1 MTTEEKEKFN
11 EEQSSNSDLE
21 KENKSSFFGRLK
33 SQVSN
38 LKTKV
43 EKLAFEDFEDDDANH
58 EDEEELNNE
67 IKKTTDKKEV
77 VESKH
82 ITNNKEINI
91 SKQSIEY
98 KQIDDNKQVT
108 NHEPEKIEE
117 DKKDDVHI
125 EDEEL
130 IQKEKEAK
138 QRAIQLEEE
147 RKQFELTQQKIAEK
161 QKRRAAE
168 REEEERL
175 ERERIE
181 REKELERQRIEK
193 EKAEKREQ
201 ERLERERIE
210 REKEL
215 ERQRIEKEKA
225 EKREQER
232 LEKERIAREKE
243 LERQRIEKEKAEQRE
258 KERLEKERIAREK
271 ELERQRIEKEQEEK
285 RKREFRRKEKEFK
298 LSEDKKKLELL
309 QKENEMREHENTL
322 LSLQTSLISLEDKI
336 EEKKLT
342 ISTLK
347 SRNADK
353 EKIMLEEKRLNVL
366 NSQRQVILK
375 DITTEKKAIE
385 KIQKNLDIEYKLDGL
400 KKEIHSIKKE
410 VVNED
415 ETAFKVKYIDNKS
428 KNIFVVSLL
437 SIKAF
442 ISKSILRNKVENY
455 DKIQKVA
462 KNIKVRIATSIILA
476 LLLSIC
482 FLVTLKFISSAKEHY
497 IGFGETNN
505 SAVDTTDELKKQ
517 KEAEEK
523 EKILKAQEQA
533 NAVRIDSE
541 AQDEEITAKLA
552 GTFSSYSF
560 DVDREVTVNKKI
572 HAFKSASWSEPGEVI
587 EPGTKLTVDKMVSPA
602 GYIMYQISS
611 GNLQGQY
618 ITANEKFVSID
629 KKNDQLENFISRPVA
644 IKFLTTQNIY
654 SDESLSSVRST
665 YGNGAQLNING
676 IGISKNNRLIYYVA
690 DGSFVPVNPVR
701 VIETNREAPKQKSN
715 DNKNTTN
722 SQNTQN
728 QNTQKRTTR

>member
-1 MTTEEKEKFN
+1 MSKEEKDIVVKNDTTDTTEEKD
-11 EEQSSNSDLE
+11 NST
-21 KENKSSFFGRLK
+21 SFFGRLK
-33 SQVSN
+33 KQV
-38 LKTKV
+38 KTLNFKNNDSKDN
-43 EKLAFEDFEDDDANH
+43 EKTASH
-58 EDEEELNNE
+58 IDESAIEKELRE
-67 IKKTTDKKEV
+67 KEKEV
-77 VESKH
+77 K
-82 ITNNKEINI
+82 
-91 SKQSIEY
+91 KQEQELKKRALELEKAK
-98 KQIDDNKQVT
+98 KQFEEQQR
-108 NHEPEKIEE
+108 KIEE
-117 DKKDDVHI
+117 EKKKN
-125 EDEEL
+125 EL
-130 IQKEKEAK
+130 A
-138 QRAIQLEEE
+138 R
-147 RKQFELTQQKIAEK
+147 
-161 QKRRAAE
+161 AE
-168 REEEERL
+168 RERL
-175 ERERIE
+175 EKERIA

-201 ERLERERIE
+201 ERLEKERIA

-232 LEKERIAREKE
+232 LEKERIAREKELERQRIEKEKAEKREQERIEKERIAREKE

>member
-1 MTTEEKEKFN
+1 MSKEEKDIVVKNDTTDTTEEKD
-11 EEQSSNSDLE
+11 NST
-21 KENKSSFFGRLK
+21 SFFGRLK
-33 SQVSN
+33 KQV
-38 LKTKV
+38 KTLNFK
-43 EKLAFEDFEDDDANH
+43 
-58 EDEEELNNE
+58 NNE
-67 IKKTTDKKEV
+67 TKKNSNSHIDESAIEKELREKEKEV
-77 VESKH
+77 K
-82 ITNNKEINI
+82 
-91 SKQSIEY
+91 KQEQELKKRALELEKAK
-98 KQIDDNKQVT
+98 KQFEEQQR
-108 NHEPEKIEE
+108 KIEE
-117 DKKDDVHI
+117 EKKKN
-125 EDEEL
+125 EL
-130 IQKEKEAK
+130 A
-138 QRAIQLEEE
+138 R
-147 RKQFELTQQKIAEK
+147 
-161 QKRRAAE
+161 AE
-168 REEEERL
+168 RERL
-175 ERERIE
+175 EKERI
-181 REKELERQRIEK
+181 
-193 EKAEKREQ
+193 A
-201 ERLERERIE
+201 

-243 LERQRIEKEKAEQRE
+243 LERQRIEKEKAEKRE

-665 YGNGAQLNING
+665 YGNGAQLNITG

>member
-1 MTTEEKEKFN
+1 MSKEEKDIVVKNDTTDTTEEKD
-11 EEQSSNSDLE
+11 NST
-21 KENKSSFFGRLK
+21 SFFGRLK
-33 SQVSN
+33 KQV
-38 LKTKV
+38 KTLNPK
-43 EKLAFEDFEDDDANH
+43 
-58 EDEEELNNE
+58 NNE
-67 IKKTTDKKEV
+67 SKDNEKTDSHIDETAIEKELREKEKEV
-77 VESKH
+77 K
-82 ITNNKEINI
+82 
-91 SKQSIEY
+91 KQEQELKKRALELEKAK
-98 KQIDDNKQVT
+98 KQFEEQQR
-108 NHEPEKIEE
+108 KIEE
-117 DKKDDVHI
+117 EKKKN
-125 EDEEL
+125 EL
-130 IQKEKEAK
+130 A
-138 QRAIQLEEE
+138 R
-147 RKQFELTQQKIAEK
+147 
-161 QKRRAAE
+161 AE
-168 REEEERL
+168 R
-175 ERERIE
+175 
-181 REKELERQRIEK
+181 
-193 EKAEKREQ
+193 
-201 ERLERERIE
+201 
-210 REKEL
+210 
-215 ERQRIEKEKA
+215 
-225 EKREQER
+225 ER

-243 LERQRIEKEKAEQRE
+243 LERQRIEKEKAEKRE

-347 SRNADK
+347 NRNADK
-353 EKIMLEEKRLNVL
+353 EKILLEEKRLNVL
-366 NSQRQVILK
+366 NSQRQVVLK

-437 SIKAF
+437 SLKAF

-455 DKIQKVA
+455 DKIQKVS

-505 SAVDTTDELKKQ
+505 TAVDTTDELKKQ

-676 IGISKNNRLIYYVA
+676 IGISKNNRLIYHVA

-715 DNKNTTN
+715 DNKNTANTTN
-722 SQNTQN
+722 S

>member
-1 MTTEEKEKFN
+1 MSKEEKDIVVKNDTTDTTEEKD
-11 EEQSSNSDLE
+11 NST
-21 KENKSSFFGRLK
+21 SFFGRLK
-33 SQVSN
+33 KQV
-38 LKTKV
+38 KTLNFKNNDSKDN
-43 EKLAFEDFEDDDANH
+43 EKTASH
-58 EDEEELNNE
+58 IDESAIEKELRE
-67 IKKTTDKKEV
+67 KEKEV
-77 VESKH
+77 K
-82 ITNNKEINI
+82 
-91 SKQSIEY
+91 KQEQELKKRALELEKAK
-98 KQIDDNKQVT
+98 KQFEEQQR
-108 NHEPEKIEE
+108 KIEE
-117 DKKDDVHI
+117 EKKKN
-125 EDEEL
+125 EL
-130 IQKEKEAK
+130 A
-138 QRAIQLEEE
+138 R
-147 RKQFELTQQKIAEK
+147 
-161 QKRRAAE
+161 AE
-168 REEEERL
+168 RERL
-175 ERERIE
+175 EKERIA

-201 ERLERERIE
+201 ERLEKERIA

-225 EKREQER
+225 EKREQERLEKERIAREKELERQRIEKEKAEKREKER

-442 ISKSILRNKVENY
+442 ISKSILRNKVDNY

>member
-1 MTTEEKEKFN
+1 MSKEEKDIVVKNDTTDTTEEKD
-11 EEQSSNSDLE
+11 NST
-21 KENKSSFFGRLK
+21 SFFGRFK
-33 SQVSN
+33 EQV
-38 LKTKV
+38 KTLNFK
-43 EKLAFEDFEDDDANH
+43 
-58 EDEEELNNE
+58 NNE
-67 IKKTTDKKEV
+67 SKDNEKTDSHIDESAIEKELREKEKEV
-77 VESKH
+77 K
-82 ITNNKEINI
+82 
-91 SKQSIEY
+91 KQEQELKKRALELEKAK
-98 KQIDDNKQVT
+98 KQFEEQQR
-108 NHEPEKIEE
+108 KIEE
-117 DKKDDVHI
+117 EKKKN
-125 EDEEL
+125 EL
-130 IQKEKEAK
+130 A
-138 QRAIQLEEE
+138 R
-147 RKQFELTQQKIAEK
+147 
-161 QKRRAAE
+161 AE
-168 REEEERL
+168 R
-175 ERERIE
+175 
-181 REKELERQRIEK
+181 
-193 EKAEKREQ
+193 
-201 ERLERERIE
+201 
-210 REKEL
+210 
-215 ERQRIEKEKA
+215 
-225 EKREQER
+225 ER

-243 LERQRIEKEKAEQRE
+243 LERQRIEKEKAEKRE
-258 KERLEKERIAREK
+258 QERLEKERIAREK

-347 SRNADK
+347 NRNADK
-353 EKIMLEEKRLNVL
+353 EKIILEEKRLNVL
-366 NSQRQVILK
+366 NSQRQVVLK

-415 ETAFKVKYIDNKS
+415 ETAFKVKYINNKS

-482 FLVTLKFISSAKEHY
+482 FLITLKFISSAKEHY
-497 IGFGETNN
+497 VSFGETNTT
-505 SAVDTTDELKKQ
+505 SVDTTEELKKQ

-523 EKILKAQEQA
+523 AKILKAQEQA
-533 NAVRIDSE
+533 DAVRIDSD

-552 GTFSSYSF
+552 GTFTSYSF

-572 HAFKSASWSEPGEVI
+572 HAFKSAGWSEPGDVI
-587 EPGTKLTVDKMVSPA
+587 EPGTKLTVDKIISPA
-602 GYIMYQISS
+602 GYVMYHISS
-611 GNLQGQY
+611 GDHQGQY
-618 ITANEKFVSID
+618 ITANEKFVSVD

-654 SDESLSSVRST
+654 SDESLSNVRST

-676 IGISKNNRLIYYVA
+676 IGISKNNRLVYHVT
-690 DGSFVPVNPVR
+690 DGTFVPVNPVR
-701 VIETNREAPKQKSN
+701 VTEVNRESPKPKNTEN
-715 DNKNTTN
+715 DNKNTANTTN
-722 SQNTQN
+722 SQNS
-728 QNTQKRTTR
+728 QKRTTR

>member
-1 MTTEEKEKFN
+1 MSKEEKDIVVKNDTTDTTEEKD
-11 EEQSSNSDLE
+11 NST
-21 KENKSSFFGRLK
+21 SFFGRLK
-33 SQVSN
+33 NQV
-38 LKTKV
+38 KTLNFK
-43 EKLAFEDFEDDDANH
+43 
-58 EDEEELNNE
+58 NNE
-67 IKKTTDKKEV
+67 SKDNEKTDSHIDESAIEKELREKEKEV
-77 VESKH
+77 K
-82 ITNNKEINI
+82 
-91 SKQSIEY
+91 KQEQELKKRALELEKAK
-98 KQIDDNKQVT
+98 KQFEEQQR
-108 NHEPEKIEE
+108 KIEE
-117 DKKDDVHI
+117 EKKKN
-125 EDEEL
+125 EL
-130 IQKEKEAK
+130 A
-138 QRAIQLEEE
+138 R
-147 RKQFELTQQKIAEK
+147 
-161 QKRRAAE
+161 AE
-168 REEEERL
+168 RERL
-175 ERERIE
+175 EKERIA

-201 ERLERERIE
+201 ERLEKERIARE
-210 REKEL
+210 KELERQRIEKEKAEKREQERLEKERIAREKEL

-258 KERLEKERIAREK
+258 KDRLEKE
-271 ELERQRIEKEQEEK
+271 RIEKEQEEK

-347 SRNADK
+347 NRNADK

-366 NSQRQVILK
+366 NSQRQVVLK

-415 ETAFKVKYIDNKS
+415 ETAFKVKYIDNKP
-428 KNIFVVSLL
+428 KNIFMVSLL

-455 DKIQKVA
+455 DKIKKVA

-497 IGFGETNN
+497 ISFGETNN

-587 EPGTKLTVDKMVSPA
+587 EPGTKLTVDKIVSPA
-602 GYIMYQISS
+602 GYIMYHISS

-618 ITANEKFVSID
+618 ITANEKFVSVD

-676 IGISKNNRLIYYVA
+676 IGISKNNRLIYHVA

-728 QNTQKRTTR
+728 QNTQKKTTR

>member
-1 MTTEEKEKFN
+1 MSKEEKDIVVKNDTTDTTEEKD
-11 EEQSSNSDLE
+11 NST
-21 KENKSSFFGRLK
+21 SFFGRLK
-33 SQVSN
+33 KQV
-38 LKTKV
+38 KTLNFKNNDSKDN
-43 EKLAFEDFEDDDANH
+43 EKTASH
-58 EDEEELNNE
+58 IDESAIEKELRE
-67 IKKTTDKKEV
+67 KEKEV
-77 VESKH
+77 K
-82 ITNNKEINI
+82 
-91 SKQSIEY
+91 KQEQELKKRALELEKAK
-98 KQIDDNKQVT
+98 KQFEEQQR
-108 NHEPEKIEE
+108 KIEE
-117 DKKDDVHI
+117 EKKKN
-125 EDEEL
+125 EL
-130 IQKEKEAK
+130 A
-138 QRAIQLEEE
+138 R
-147 RKQFELTQQKIAEK
+147 
-161 QKRRAAE
+161 AE
-168 REEEERL
+168 RERL
-175 ERERIE
+175 EKERIA

-201 ERLERERIE
+201 ERLEKERIARE
-210 REKEL
+210 KELERQRIEKEKAEKREQERLEKERIAREKEL

-353 EKIMLEEKRLNVL
+353 EKIMLEEKRLNIL

>member
-1 MTTEEKEKFN
+1 MSKEEKDIVVNNDATDSTEEKD
-11 EEQSSNSDLE
+11 NST
-21 KENKSSFFGRLK
+21 SFFGRFKKQVK
-33 SQVSN
+33 SLNFKKNESVSS
-38 LKTKV
+38 
-43 EKLAFEDFEDDDANH
+43 EKLDSNI
-58 EDEEELNNE
+58 DETTLEKELR
-67 IKKTTDKKEV
+67 KKE
-77 VESKH
+77 
-82 ITNNKEINI
+82 KEVK
-91 SKQSIEY
+91 KQEQELKKRALELEKAK
-98 KQIDDNKQVT
+98 KQFEEQQR
-108 NHEPEKIEE
+108 KIEE
-117 DKKDDVHI
+117 EKKKN
-125 EDEEL
+125 EL
-130 IQKEKEAK
+130 A
-138 QRAIQLEEE
+138 R
-147 RKQFELTQQKIAEK
+147 
-161 QKRRAAE
+161 AE
-168 REEEERL
+168 R
-175 ERERIE
+175 
-181 REKELERQRIEK
+181 
-193 EKAEKREQ
+193 
-201 ERLERERIE
+201 
-210 REKEL
+210 
-215 ERQRIEKEKA
+215 
-225 EKREQER
+225 ER

-243 LERQRIEKEKAEQRE
+243 LERQRIEKEKAEKRE
-258 KERLEKERIAREK
+258 QERLEKERIAREK

-415 ETAFKVKYIDNKS
+415 ETAFKVKYINNKS

-482 FLVTLKFISSAKEHY
+482 FLITLKFISSAKEHY
-497 IGFGETNN
+497 VSFGETNTT
-505 SAVDTTDELKKQ
+505 SVDTTEELKKQ

-523 EKILKAQEQA
+523 AKILKAQEQA
-533 NAVRIDSE
+533 DAVRIDSD

-552 GTFSSYSF
+552 GTFTSYSF

-572 HAFKSASWSEPGEVI
+572 HAFKSAGWSEPGDVI
-587 EPGTKLTVDKMVSPA
+587 EPGTKLTVDKIISPA
-602 GYIMYQISS
+602 GYVMYHISS
-611 GNLQGQY
+611 GDHQGQY
-618 ITANEKFVSID
+618 ITANEKFVSVD

-676 IGISKNNRLIYYVA
+676 IGISKNNRLVYHVT
-690 DGSFVPVNPVR
+690 DGTFVPVNPVR
-701 VIETNREAPKQKSN
+701 VTEVNRESPKPKNTEN
-715 DNKNTTN
+715 DNKNTANTTN
-722 SQNTQN
+722 SQNS
-728 QNTQKRTTR
+728 QKRTTR

>member
-1 MTTEEKEKFN
+1 MSKEEKDIVVKNDTTDTTEEKD
-11 EEQSSNSDLE
+11 NST
-21 KENKSSFFGRLK
+21 SFFGRLK
-33 SQVSN
+33 NQV
-38 LKTKV
+38 KTLNFK
-43 EKLAFEDFEDDDANH
+43 
-58 EDEEELNNE
+58 NNE
-67 IKKTTDKKEV
+67 SKDNEKTDSHIDESAIEKELREKEKEV
-77 VESKH
+77 K
-82 ITNNKEINI
+82 
-91 SKQSIEY
+91 KQEQELKKRALELEKAK
-98 KQIDDNKQVT
+98 KQFEEQQR
-108 NHEPEKIEE
+108 KIEE
-117 DKKDDVHI
+117 EKKKN
-125 EDEEL
+125 EL
-130 IQKEKEAK
+130 A
-138 QRAIQLEEE
+138 R
-147 RKQFELTQQKIAEK
+147 
-161 QKRRAAE
+161 AE
-168 REEEERL
+168 RERL
-175 ERERIE
+175 EKERIA

-201 ERLERERIE
+201 ERLEKERIA

-258 KERLEKERIAREK
+258 KDRLEKERI
-271 ELERQRIEKEQEEK
+271 EKEQEDK

-347 SRNADK
+347 NRNADK

-366 NSQRQVILK
+366 NSQRQVVLK

-415 ETAFKVKYIDNKS
+415 ETAFKVKYIDNKP
-428 KNIFVVSLL
+428 KNIFMVSLL

-455 DKIQKVA
+455 DKIKKVA

-476 LLLSIC
+476 LFLSIC

-497 IGFGETNN
+497 ISFGETNN

-572 HAFKSASWSEPGEVI
+572 HAFKSASWSEPVEVI
-587 EPGTKLTVDKMVSPA
+587 EPGTKLTVDKIVSPA
-602 GYIMYQISS
+602 GYIMYHISS

-618 ITANEKFVSID
+618 ITANEKFVSVD

-676 IGISKNNRLIYYVA
+676 IGISKNNRLIYHVA
-690 DGSFVPVNPVR
+690 DGSFVPVNPIR

-728 QNTQKRTTR
+728 QNTQKKTTR

>member
-1 MTTEEKEKFN
+1 MSKEEKDIVVKNDTTDTTEEKD
-11 EEQSSNSDLE
+11 NST
-21 KENKSSFFGRLK
+21 SFFGRLK
-33 SQVSN
+33 NQV
-38 LKTKV
+38 KTLNFK
-43 EKLAFEDFEDDDANH
+43 
-58 EDEEELNNE
+58 NNE
-67 IKKTTDKKEV
+67 SKDNEKTDSHIDESAIEKELREKEKEV
-77 VESKH
+77 K
-82 ITNNKEINI
+82 
-91 SKQSIEY
+91 KQEQELKKRALELEKAK
-98 KQIDDNKQVT
+98 KQFEEQQR
-108 NHEPEKIEE
+108 KIEE
-117 DKKDDVHI
+117 EKKKN
-125 EDEEL
+125 EL
-130 IQKEKEAK
+130 A
-138 QRAIQLEEE
+138 R
-147 RKQFELTQQKIAEK
+147 
-161 QKRRAAE
+161 AE
-168 REEEERL
+168 RERL
-175 ERERIE
+175 EKERI
-181 REKELERQRIEK
+181 
-193 EKAEKREQ
+193 A
-201 ERLERERIE
+201 

-258 KERLEKERIAREK
+258 KDRLEKE
-271 ELERQRIEKEQEEK
+271 RIEKEQEEK

-347 SRNADK
+347 NRNADK

-366 NSQRQVILK
+366 NSQRQVVLK

-415 ETAFKVKYIDNKS
+415 ETAFKVKYIDNKP
-428 KNIFVVSLL
+428 KNIFMVSLL

-455 DKIQKVA
+455 DKIKKVA

-476 LLLSIC
+476 LFLSIC

-497 IGFGETNN
+497 ISFGETNN

-572 HAFKSASWSEPGEVI
+572 HAFKSASWSEPVEVI
-587 EPGTKLTVDKMVSPA
+587 EPGTKLTVDKIVSPA
-602 GYIMYQISS
+602 GYIMYHISS

-618 ITANEKFVSID
+618 ITANEKFVSVD

-676 IGISKNNRLIYYVA
+676 IGISKNNRLIYHVA
-690 DGSFVPVNPVR
+690 DGSFVPVNPIR

-728 QNTQKRTTR
+728 QNTQKKTTR

>member
-1 MTTEEKEKFN
+1 MSKEEKDIVVKNDTTDTTEEKD
-11 EEQSSNSDLE
+11 NST
-21 KENKSSFFGRLK
+21 SFFGRFK
-33 SQVSN
+33 KQV
-38 LKTKV
+38 KTLNFK
-43 EKLAFEDFEDDDANH
+43 
-58 EDEEELNNE
+58 NNE
-67 IKKTTDKKEV
+67 TKKNSNSHIDESAIEKELREKEKEV
-77 VESKH
+77 K
-82 ITNNKEINI
+82 
-91 SKQSIEY
+91 KQEQELKKRALELEKAK
-98 KQIDDNKQVT
+98 KQFEEQQR
-108 NHEPEKIEE
+108 KIEE
-117 DKKDDVHI
+117 EKKKN
-125 EDEEL
+125 EL
-130 IQKEKEAK
+130 A
-138 QRAIQLEEE
+138 R
-147 RKQFELTQQKIAEK
+147 
-161 QKRRAAE
+161 AE
-168 REEEERL
+168 R
-175 ERERIE
+175 
-181 REKELERQRIEK
+181 
-193 EKAEKREQ
+193 
-201 ERLERERIE
+201 
-210 REKEL
+210 
-215 ERQRIEKEKA
+215 
-225 EKREQER
+225 ER

-243 LERQRIEKEKAEQRE
+243 LERQRIEKEKAEKRE
-258 KERLEKERIAREK
+258 QERLEKERIAREK

-347 SRNADK
+347 NRKTDK
-353 EKIMLEEKRLNVL
+353 EKIMLEEKRLSVL
-366 NSQRQVILK
+366 NSQRQVVLK

-455 DKIQKVA
+455 DKIQKVS

-497 IGFGETNN
+497 VGFGETNN

-572 HAFKSASWSEPGEVI
+572 HAFKSASWSEPGDVI
-587 EPGTKLTVDKMVSPA
+587 EPGTKLTVDKIVSPA
-602 GYIMYQISS
+602 GYIMYHISS

-618 ITANEKFVSID
+618 ITANEKFVSVD

-665 YGNGAQLNING
+665 YGNGAQLNITG
-676 IGISKNNRLIYYVA
+676 IGISKNNRLIYHVA

-701 VIETNREAPKQKSN
+701 VTETNREAPKQKNN

-728 QNTQKRTTR
+728 QNTQKKTTR

>member
-1 MTTEEKEKFN
+1 MSKEEKDIVVKNDTTDTTEEKD
-11 EEQSSNSDLE
+11 NST
-21 KENKSSFFGRLK
+21 SFFGRLK
-33 SQVSN
+33 KQV
-38 LKTKV
+38 KTLNFKNNDSKDN
-43 EKLAFEDFEDDDANH
+43 EKTASH
-58 EDEEELNNE
+58 IDESAIEKELRE
-67 IKKTTDKKEV
+67 KEKEV
-77 VESKH
+77 K
-82 ITNNKEINI
+82 
-91 SKQSIEY
+91 KQEQELKKRALELEKAK
-98 KQIDDNKQVT
+98 KQFEEQQR
-108 NHEPEKIEE
+108 KIEE
-117 DKKDDVHI
+117 EKKKN
-125 EDEEL
+125 EL
-130 IQKEKEAK
+130 A
-138 QRAIQLEEE
+138 R
-147 RKQFELTQQKIAEK
+147 
-161 QKRRAAE
+161 AE
-168 REEEERL
+168 R
-175 ERERIE
+175 
-181 REKELERQRIEK
+181 
-193 EKAEKREQ
+193 
-201 ERLERERIE
+201 
-210 REKEL
+210 
-215 ERQRIEKEKA
+215 
-225 EKREQER
+225 ER

-309 QKENEMREHENTL
+309 QKENEMREHENNL

-347 SRNADK
+347 NRKADK
-353 EKIMLEEKRLNVL
+353 EKITLEEKRLNIL
-366 NSQRQVILK
+366 NTQRQVVLK

-385 KIQKNLDIEYKLDGL
+385 KIQKSLDIEYKLDGL

-415 ETAFKVKYIDNKS
+415 ETAFKVKYINNKS

-497 IGFGETNN
+497 VGFGETNN

-572 HAFKSASWSEPGEVI
+572 HAFKSASWSEPGDVI
-587 EPGTKLTVDKMVSPA
+587 EPGTKLTVDKIVSPA
-602 GYIMYQISS
+602 GYIMYHISS

-618 ITANEKFVSID
+618 ITANEKFVSVD

-676 IGISKNNRLIYYVA
+676 IGISKNNRLIYHVA

-701 VIETNREAPKQKSN
+701 VTETNREAPKQKNN